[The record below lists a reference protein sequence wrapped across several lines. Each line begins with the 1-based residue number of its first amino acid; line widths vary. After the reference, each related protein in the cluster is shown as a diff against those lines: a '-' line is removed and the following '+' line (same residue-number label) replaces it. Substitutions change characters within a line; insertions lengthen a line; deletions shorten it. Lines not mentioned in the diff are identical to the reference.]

1 MKSFKNLA
9 KEIDWEDLSVTN
21 ATGFHGD
28 FHFENILKTDT
39 GYSLLDWRQDF
50 SGSLEYGDIYYDLAK
65 LLHGLIISHSII
77 KEDLFSIILR
87 KNKKISLDFNR
98 KEKLIRLEKIF
109 SDFLIENDLSEKK
122 VKTLTNLIFINIA
135 PLHTNPYSNFLYFL
149 GIRGLNEI
157 YDK

>member
-1 MKSFKNLA
+1 
-9 KEIDWEDLSVTN
+9 
-21 ATGFHGD
+21 
-28 FHFENILKTDT
+28 
-39 GYSLLDWRQDF
+39 
-50 SGSLEYGDIYYDLAK
+50 YYDLAK

-77 KEDLFSIILR
+77 KEDLFSIILK

-109 SDFLIENDLSEKK
+109 FDFLIENDLSEKK
-122 VKTLTNLIFINIA
+122 VKILTNLIFINIA